1 MLRVNPCCL
10 YIKCA
15 FSILN
20 NIRTA
25 ILIRRGTS
33 MKKSLSLLSILL
45 SILTAFDAKAAEQYK
60 YIRVFV
66 PDVTTLQR
74 MWASGIDH
82 EGVEGKVG
90 GPMLFVADAFALGEL
105 TRNGIPY
112 EIVIDDLA
120 KHYARQLSRE
130 PYNALGFGLGSM
142 GGFYTFQ
149 EVLRQLDT
157 MRLLY
162 PHLVTVRD
170 SIGRSQ
176 QGRALWAVKIGS
188 AQSAGKPEVLY
199 TALHHAREPQGMMS
213 VLYYMWWLLE
223 NYATNPE
230 AAYLVNNR
238 QQWFI
243 PVVNPDG
250 YEYNRSTNPNGGGM
264 WRKNRRDNG
273 GGIYGVD
280 LNRNYGPYYMWNA
293 NNGGSS
299 TNPSSDTYRG
309 PAQFSEPELQA
320 IDAFMRSHN
329 VKSCL
334 NYHTYGNYLIYPWG
348 YLSRENG
355 DSLIYRDWAY
365 DMTALNRFTNGTDQQ
380 TVAYSTRGNSDDY
393 MFGDTTKPITYTM
406 TPEVG
411 TSEEGGFWP
420 NSSLILPL
428 AVKTLP
434 MNKHLAYIAGHFTT
448 VISYTLQDGGGD
460 GFLNRGESFVLFARV
475 KNKGLTAGSNVSVS
489 ATTNLST
496 VHLSST
502 PVVINPAPQQE
513 VQVALTGMVSALA
526 IEGIPLQVYLSI
538 TDADGYQKVDTLNT
552 FLGTPTVL
560 FADSASNGTSNWTTG
575 SGWGLT
581 ANAHTPPYAFTDSP
595 TGNYTAGANN
605 ALTMISQINLAGYNY
620 AQLRFWTKWAVE
632 PTWDFATVEI
642 STNNG
647 TSWTTLRT
655 ELSHF
660 GSARNGSV
668 QPAGSWGYDSYT
680 PGGSW
685 IEQSVNLSFYINRQI
700 KLRFRMAADGSDQ
713 RDGFYVDDI
722 RLYGYVTSEPPDTGI
737 VVQPTSFVYNGV
749 TGSVFVDSIKV
760 KNMTAAPLT
769 ITLAESLVTSAM
781 RSNPTRTGKRL
792 DLAEAI
798 RKLRPTFARANI
810 SRASLQTVNH
820 YVESP
825 NAYTTIITDERGET
839 GIAAADIY
847 SVQYQYRR
855 SVLGNFHDFKFVM
868 APLPDT
874 NVVIVLSV
882 DTDQDFGT
890 GRFPA
895 PFGLGL
901 TSRDVG
907 SDREVLI
914 DASGILIDSLL
925 GFGRIPAGVVLSTEN
940 DTLTLVGL
948 PFALGVTRDS
958 VLTITTETPTGGINA
973 NWFSDPDRKMNLGVV
988 ATRLTRNANPFPD
1001 FAPTIGHGNVGGE
1014 TGVSWLSQNTS
1025 SITLATNESTYV
1037 RTTTLAAVPAG
1048 TYRAIL
1054 LFRSAGRLPVSTSIT
1069 MNVTNPS
1076 PPLIQVSP
1084 AALRDTVALGDS
1096 VTRALSISN
1105 FGGSTLAFIVLDTAG
1120 TPWISVSP
1128 LGGSVDSGM
1137 TASVAVRLRS
1147 NGLQADTTYTS
1158 TVFVVS
1164 NDPQSVTVP
1173 VPVSLRVRRLT
1184 AMTDAQSL
1192 PRDFALHQNYPN
1204 PFNPATNIAFDLP
1217 VRAHATLIVFN
1228 LLGQQIAALLNA
1240 ELEPGRYTVRVA
1252 TDAFT
1257 LSSGVYFYRLEA
1269 HATASTNSR
1278 PFIATKKLIVLR

>member
-1 MLRVNPCCL
+1 
-10 YIKCA
+10 
-15 FSILN
+15 
-20 NIRTA
+20 
-25 ILIRRGTS
+25 
-33 MKKSLSLLSILL
+33 MKKSFSMFLILL
-45 SILTAFDAKAAEQYK
+45 SILPAFSVKAAEQFK
-60 YIRVFV
+60 QIRVFV
-66 PDVTTLQR
+66 PDATVLQR
-74 MWASGIDH
+74 IWAAGVDH

-90 GPMLFVADAFALGEL
+90 GPMLFVADDFTLGEL
-105 TRNGIPY
+105 TRNGVRY
-112 EIVIDDLA
+112 EIVVDDLA
-120 KHYARQLSRE
+120 KHYARRLPQQ

-162 PHLVTVRD
+162 PQLITIRD
-170 SIGRSQ
+170 SIGQSQ

-230 AAYLVNNR
+230 ATYLVDHR

-309 PAQFSEPELQA
+309 PAHFSEPELQA

-393 MFGDTTKPITYTM
+393 MFGDTTKPITYAM

-411 TSEEGGFWP
+411 TSEQGGFWP
-420 NSSLILPL
+420 NASLILPL

-434 MNKHLAYIAGHFTT
+434 MNKLLAYIAGHFTT
-448 VISYTLQDGGGD
+448 VVSYTLQDGGGD
-460 GFLNRGESFVLFARV
+460 GFLNRGESFVLSVRV
-475 KNKGLTAGSNVSVS
+475 KNKGLTAGNNVSVS
-489 ATTNLST
+489 STTNLST
-496 VHLSST
+496 VQMSST
-502 PVVINPAPQQE
+502 PVVINPAPRQE
-513 VQVALTGMVSALA
+513 LQIALTGTVSARA
-526 IEGIPLQVYLSI
+526 IEGVPLQFYVSI
-538 TDADGYQKVDTLNT
+538 TDADGYRKIDTLNT

-581 ANAHTPPYAFTDSP
+581 SNAHTPPYAFTDSP
-595 TGNYTAGANN
+595 TGNYPVNANN
-605 ALTMISQINLAGYNY
+605 ALTMISQVNLASYNH
-620 AQLRFWTKWAVE
+620 AQLRFWTTWAVE

-660 GSARNGSV
+660 GSARSGSV

-685 IEQSVNLSFYINRQI
+685 IEQSVDLSSYINRQI
-700 KLRFRMAADGSDQ
+700 KLRFRMAADGGDQ

-722 RLYGYVTSEPPDTGI
+722 RLFGYVTSEPPDTGI
-737 VVQPTSFVYNGV
+737 VVQPISFVYNGT
-749 TGSVFVDSIKV
+749 TGRVFIDSIKI
-760 KNMTAAPLT
+760 KNMTTAPVT

-781 RSNPTRTGKRL
+781 RGTRTHSGERL
-792 DLAEAI
+792 NLAEAL
-798 RKLRPTFARANI
+798 RALRPVFARANI
-810 SRASLQTVNH
+810 LRASLQSDLQQA
-820 YVESP
+820 ERP
-825 NAYTTIITDERGET
+825 NAYTTIFTDERGET

-847 SVQYQYRR
+847 RVQYQYRT
-855 SVLGNFHDFKFVM
+855 SVSGNFHDFKFVM

-874 NVVIVLSV
+874 NVVIVLSI

-895 PFGLGL
+895 PFGIGL

-914 DASGILIDSLL
+914 DASGIVIDSLL

-948 PFALGVTRDS
+948 PFALRVTIDS

-973 NWFSDPDRKMNLGVV
+973 NWLSDPDRKMNLGVV
-988 ATRLTRNANPFPD
+988 ATRITQNANPFPD
-1001 FAPTIGHGNVGGE
+1001 FAPAIGHGNVGGE
-1014 TGVSWLSQNTS
+1014 TGVSWLSESTS
-1025 SITLATNESTYV
+1025 SITLASNESTFV

-1048 TYRAIL
+1048 TYRAL
-1054 LFRSAGRLPVSTSIT
+1054 LSSRSAGRLPATTSIT
-1069 MNVTNPS
+1069 MTVTNP
-1076 PPLIQVSP
+1076 PPPVIHVSP
-1084 AALRDTVALGDS
+1084 TALRDTVILGDS
-1096 VTRALSISN
+1096 VTKVLSISN
-1105 FGGSTLAFIVLDTAG
+1105 VGGSMLAFIVLDTAG
-1120 TPWISVSP
+1120 TPWVTVSP

-1137 TASVAVRLRS
+1137 TASLAVRLRS

-1158 TVFVVS
+1158 TIFVVS
-1164 NDPQSVTVP
+1164 NDPQNVTVP

-1184 AMTDAQSL
+1184 GVSEGQVL
-1192 PRDFALHQNYPN
+1192 PRAFALHQNYPN
-1204 PFNPATNIAFDLP
+1204 PFNPETNIAFDLP
-1217 VRAHATLIVFN
+1217 VHARVALNLFN
-1228 LLGQQIAALLNA
+1228 VLGQHIAVILSTEMEA
-1240 ELEPGRYTVRVA
+1240 GRHTVRVA
-1252 TDAFT
+1252 SDAFT

-1269 HATASTNSR
+1269 HPTASTNTK
-1278 PFIATKKLIVLR
+1278 PFIATKKLVVLR